1 MRRGSAYDGDLVIY
15 VSGDAARAL
24 KAGDSV
30 ELTDTLGNRLAYGVD
45 GWETVDA
52 ASADAL
58 GGGAGRGRSRW
69 RHRAK
74 VTFFSPRDAP

>member
-1 MRRGSAYDGDLVIY
+1 MIY

-58 GGGAGRGRSRW
+58 GGESWPLTLATSGEGDVLLAARCSL
-69 RHRAK
+69 
-74 VTFFSPRDAP
+74 TP